1 MLDQGVWCSIGFK
14 AMFARTS
21 TLLVLAIGGTVPDF
35 GPDFVPSQLDNMNGE
50 YPLSTTPKGTPNM
63 FPKQFKDYP
72 GGVESFEVYTPAMRT
87 LYSQVW
93 WQPLD
98 PVDFPADIVR
108 KYNGTGMAIVG
119 WEIDQVR
126 RTPDGDILSF
136 CEFQD
141 RKGFLRIS

>member
-1 MLDQGVWCSIGFK
+1 
-14 AMFARTS
+14 
-21 TLLVLAIGGTVPDF
+21 
-35 GPDFVPSQLDNMNGE
+35 
-50 YPLSTTPKGTPNM
+50 M
-63 FPKQFKDYP
+63 FPTQYKDYP

-126 RTPDGDILSF
+126 RTPDGDVSEAEELLHH
-136 CEFQD
+136 EEGVEQVLG
-141 RKGFLRIS
+141 RLRPLDGVAAPRGCGTTGNATARPNLDARCLPT